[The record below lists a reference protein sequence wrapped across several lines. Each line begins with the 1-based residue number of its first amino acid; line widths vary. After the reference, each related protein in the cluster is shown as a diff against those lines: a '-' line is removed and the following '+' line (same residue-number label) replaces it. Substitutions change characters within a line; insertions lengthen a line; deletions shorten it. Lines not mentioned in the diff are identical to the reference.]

1 MVIELCHY
9 LYAIRG
15 KLKVKC
21 IEENNFVFDK
31 CIDYKRYRRLGHLSL
46 IDCWANIKYKHSN
59 CSVYL
64 SGLYMEHTYTSC
76 KNISILCTFIDIL
89 QILSRCKVKPID
101 NWPVAWGMR
110 AWTYDLCWFMFYFY
124 LNILKHIHFE
134 WHILSKHS

>member
-1 MVIELCHY
+1 MLPVDS
-9 LYAIRG
+9 R
-15 KLKVKC
+15 KKNPTSQ
-21 IEENNFVFDK
+21 NNH
-31 CIDYKRYRRLGHLSL
+31 LGNGERAMSPSVCYQREVEGEVHWHLSL
-46 IDCWANIKYKHSN
+46 IDCWADIKYKHSN